1 MPKVTLNIYRLDVG
15 DFVENDEIIAYV
27 ETDKITVDIR
37 SPESG
42 TLTQLFAKEGDTV
55 DVGKPFFEIDT
66 SAQKAAG
73 APAPAQPAKTEAK
86 QEAPK

>member
-1 MPKVTLNIYRLDVG
+1 MNSLDVG

-66 SAQKAAG
+66 SAKKEAG
-73 APAPAQPAKTEAK
+73 APAAKPAKTEAK